1 MSAGTPSAAG
11 RSVYL
16 STTLARTVA
25 LCLLAAL
32 CEGFDVQAA
41 GVAAAGL
48 RADLRPSPQALS
60 LFFSASGAGLL
71 IGALIGGRVS
81 DIVGRKVVL
90 VASIAAFGICSL
102 LTSVAPD
109 MLFLT
114 GARFLTGL
122 GLGGAM
128 PNLVALAADASG
140 PSRRSGSMAAAYIGM
155 PLGAVVASL
164 VVSAAPFEAWRLV
177 FQLGGIAPLVVV
189 PLIIRYLPATAPTAH
204 EVPVAMTTRITA
216 MQGLFGDGRTATTIL
231 LWASFLLIVLTLHL
245 MLNWL
250 PLLLMGRGLSNNHA
264 ALAQAAFNIGG
275 AVTGL
280 GVGMLLDSRWKR
292 VVITISVVALPA
304 ILFITAICPPWASL
318 LFVLAFLLGGSIIS
332 EQVIVYAVIGA
343 CYGIASRGTATG
355 AAVAV
360 GRVGSLVGPLV
371 AGSLLAAGRSPAQVL
386 VGVLPI
392 VLVCGA
398 IVAFLGW
405 RKLTP

>member
-1 MSAGTPSAAG
+1 MADVLESPA
-11 RSVYL
+11 
-16 STTLARTVA
+16 LARTVA

-48 RADLRPSPQALS
+48 RDEMRPSPQALS

-81 DIVGRKVVL
+81 DIVGRKIVL
-90 VASIAAFGICSL
+90 AASIAAFGICSL

-109 MLFLT
+109 MLSLI

-140 PSRRSGSMAAAYIGM
+140 PSRRSGSIAAAFIGM

-164 VVSAAPFEAWRLV
+164 VVSAAPSEAWRLV
-177 FQLGGIAPLVVV
+177 FQLGGIAPLLVV
-189 PLIIRYLPATAPTAH
+189 PLIVRYLPSAPTTR
-204 EVPVAMTTRITA
+204 EVPVAMTTRFTA
-216 MQGLFGDGRTATTIL
+216 MQGLFGDGRTATTLL

-264 ALAQAAFNIGG
+264 ALAQAAFNVGG

-280 GVGMLLDSRWKR
+280 GVGTLLDSRWKR
-292 VVITISVVALPA
+292 VAITISVVALPA
-304 ILFITAICPPWASL
+304 ILVMTAICPPWASL
-318 LFVLAFLLGGSIIS
+318 LFGLAFLLGGSIIS
-332 EQVIVYAVIGA
+332 EQVIVYAVVGT
-343 CYGIASRGTATG
+343 CYDIASRGTATG

-392 VLVCGA
+392 VLGCGA

-405 RKLTP
+405 RKLAPATIST